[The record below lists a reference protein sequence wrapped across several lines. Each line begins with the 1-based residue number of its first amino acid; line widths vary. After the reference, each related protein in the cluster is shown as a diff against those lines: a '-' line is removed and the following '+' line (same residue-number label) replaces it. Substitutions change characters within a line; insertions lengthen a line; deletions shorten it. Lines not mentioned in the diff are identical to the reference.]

1 MACGK
6 EDGEMNTKK
15 PLRWE
20 VIANIVLLCFAISLF
35 NLAGYIFA
43 AVLLVTLVYNVG
55 LIKIS
60 TPELTLMGFSLF
72 YFVIYSFHFPVTVEE
87 IVLYLAGPWGAY
99 LIGKQYVLRARSKN
113 AMMTLIVILAAGM
126 CLHGLL
132 NWVAM
137 LRSEYMY
144 TYAYLRISVDFWRGD
159 VVSVTATGMFFAF
172 ATGLAV
178 GAIFSK
184 TATKTKVV
192 AVLTLAACLGAT
204 IFFAN
209 RTLLVIIVIMLVGYT
224 AVMLLSARTSAA
236 RKALLLSLL
245 ALGLVLLAMAFFFN
259 WFGLSDRIMSLKLFQ
274 RISGDEGGRLEQW
287 LSFFKDNA
295 FLRYSMGGDQI
306 AKSADIS
313 YLHNL
318 WLDIYN
324 RAGAISFLL
333 IIIFTVLMVKRYI
346 IFRQRM
352 LRCGL
357 NMECTCIT
365 ALLVATMLNCMV
377 EPVIEANPYYFL
389 IVLMFLGAMNGQT
402 QKLENEKLSV

>member
-1 MACGK
+1 
-6 EDGEMNTKK
+6 
-15 PLRWE
+15 
-20 VIANIVLLCFAISLF
+20 
-35 NLAGYIFA
+35 
-43 AVLLVTLVYNVG
+43 
-55 LIKIS
+55 
-60 TPELTLMGFSLF
+60 
-72 YFVIYSFHFPVTVEE
+72 
-87 IVLYLAGPWGAY
+87 
-99 LIGKQYVLRARSKN
+99 
-113 AMMTLIVILAAGM
+113 
-126 CLHGLL
+126 
-132 NWVAM
+132 
-137 LRSEYMY
+137 
-144 TYAYLRISVDFWRGD
+144 
-159 VVSVTATGMFFAF
+159 MFFAF

-259 WFGLSDRIMSLKLFQ
+259 WFGLADRIMSLKLFQ

-324 RAGAISFLL
+324 RAG
-333 IIIFTVLMVKRYI
+333 IIPFAMWSAFTVWTAKRILYFGKVMKKAERYKEYK
-346 IFRQRM
+346 IF
-352 LRCGL
+352 LCVIFATVL
-357 NMECTCIT
+357 N
-365 ALLVATMLNCMV
+365 ALV
-377 EPVIEANPYYFL
+377 EPILEANPYFFL
-389 IVLMFLGAMNGQT
+389 EVLMILGAAEGELRNIEMSR
-402 QKLENEKLSV
+402 KLYAK